1 MNGMTGKKVAISVR
15 NLGLKIKNDIIL
27 SDINLEMESGLI
39 YGIIGRNGSG
49 KTMLMKCICGFVK
62 PTSGEVFVEDRC
74 VGKDVDFPQNVGII
88 IETPGF
94 IPYYSGYKNLKIL
107 AGLRKKISNAD
118 IMDTLKEVG
127 LEGAENKL
135 VRKYS
140 LGMRQRLGLAQAIM
154 EKPDI
159 FILDEPMNGLDN
171 EGVEE
176 MRKIFLN
183 LKSQGKTILLVSH
196 NSDDIKLLCDVIYE
210 MNHGKINSAFRLDS
224 REINSNEKNSNQEV
238 LIL

>member
-1 MNGMTGKKVAISVR
+1 MQIITAINRSEMEENMEAV
-15 NLGLKIKNDIIL
+15 NYAIEVKNVGLKIKKDVIL
-27 SDINLEMESGLI
+27 KEINVSFEKGKI
-39 YGIIGRNGSG
+39 HGIVGRNGCG

-62 PTSGEVFVEDRC
+62 PTDGEVFVGGKKI
-74 VGKDVDFPQNVGII
+74 GKDVDFPQNVGII

-94 IPYYSGYKNLKIL
+94 VPYYSGYRNLKIL
-107 AGLRKKISNAD
+107 AGLRKKIGKEE
-118 IMDTLKEVG
+118 IMDILKQVG

-140 LGMRQRLGLAQAIM
+140 LGMRQRLGLAQAMM

-176 MRKIFLN
+176 MRII
-183 LKSQGKTILLVSH
+183 LKGLKEEGKTILLVSH
-196 NSDDIKLLCDVIYE
+196 NSEDISILSDEIYYMDKGTME
-210 MNHGKINSAFRLDS
+210 KGKKMSHY
-224 REINSNEKNSNQEV
+224 
-238 LIL
+238 

>member
-1 MNGMTGKKVAISVR
+1 METVNYAIEVK
-15 NLGLKIKNDIIL
+15 NVGLKIKKDVIL
-27 SDINLEMESGLI
+27 KEINVNFEKGKI
-39 YGIIGRNGSG
+39 HGIVGRNGCG

-62 PTSGEVFVEDRC
+62 PTDGEVFVEGKKI
-74 VGKDVDFPQNVGII
+74 GKDVDFPQNVGII

-94 IPYYSGYKNLKIL
+94 VPYYSGYRNLKIL
-107 AGLRKKISNAD
+107 AGLRKKIGKEE
-118 IMDTLKEVG
+118 IMDILKQVG

-140 LGMRQRLGLAQAIM
+140 LGMRQRLGLAQAMM

-176 MRKIFLN
+176 MRVI
-183 LKSQGKTILLVSH
+183 LKGLKEAGKTILLVSH
-196 NSDDIKLLCDVIYE
+196 NSEDISILSDEIYYMDKGTME
-210 MNHGKINSAFRLDS
+210 KGKKS
-224 REINSNEKNSNQEV
+224 
-238 LIL
+238 

>member
-1 MNGMTGKKVAISVR
+1 MEAVNYAIEVK
-15 NLGLKIKNDIIL
+15 NVGLKIKKDVIL
-27 SDINLEMESGLI
+27 KGINVNFEKGKI
-39 YGIIGRNGSG
+39 HGIVGRNGCG

-62 PTSGEVFVEDRC
+62 PTDGEVFVEGKKI
-74 VGKDVDFPQNVGII
+74 GKDVDFPQNVGII

-94 IPYYSGYKNLKIL
+94 VPYYSGYRNLKIL
-107 AGLRKKISNAD
+107 AGLRKKIGKEE
-118 IMDTLKEVG
+118 IMYILKQVG

-140 LGMRQRLGLAQAIM
+140 LGMRQRLGLAQAMM

-176 MRKIFLN
+176 MRVI
-183 LKSQGKTILLVSH
+183 LKGLKEEGKTILLVSH
-196 NSDDIKLLCDVIYE
+196 NSEDISILSDEIYYMDKGTME
-210 MNHGKINSAFRLDS
+210 KGKKS
-224 REINSNEKNSNQEV
+224 
-238 LIL
+238 

>member
-1 MNGMTGKKVAISVR
+1 METVNYAIEVK
-15 NLGLKIKNDIIL
+15 NVGLKIKKDVIL
-27 SDINLEMESGLI
+27 KEINVNFEKGKI
-39 YGIIGRNGSG
+39 HGIVGRNGCG

-62 PTSGEVFVEDRC
+62 PTDGEVFVEGKKI
-74 VGKDVDFPQNVGII
+74 GKDVDFPQNVGII

-94 IPYYSGYKNLKIL
+94 VPYYSGYRNLKIL
-107 AGLRKKISNAD
+107 AGLRKKIGKEE
-118 IMDTLKEVG
+118 IMDILKQVG

-140 LGMRQRLGLAQAIM
+140 LGMRQRLGLAQAMM

-176 MRKIFLN
+176 MRVI
-183 LKSQGKTILLVSH
+183 LKGLKEEGKTILLVSH
-196 NSDDIKLLCDVIYE
+196 NSEDISILSDEIYYMDKGTME
-210 MNHGKINSAFRLDS
+210 KGKKMSHY
-224 REINSNEKNSNQEV
+224 
-238 LIL
+238 